1 MKYIK
6 LTSTINNTEVRIA
19 IDNIASM
26 WPSNDNATI
35 ICLKHGLYK
44 GNNTFKVNEPMD
56 YIEIE
61 CNGL

>member
-6 LTSTINNTEVRIA
+6 LTSTINNTEVRIP

-26 WPSNDNATI
+26 WSSNDNTTI

-44 GNNTFKVNEPMD
+44 GNNTFKVNESMD

-61 CNGL
+61 GL

>member
-6 LTSTINNTEVRIA
+6 LTSSVNNTEVRIA

-26 WPSNDNATI
+26 WPSNDNTTI

-44 GNNTFKVNEPMD
+44 TNNTFKVIESMD
-56 YIEIE
+56 YIENQ
-61 CNGL
+61 CQ

>member
-6 LTSTINNTEVRIA
+6 LTSSVNNAEVRIA

-26 WPSNDNATI
+26 WLSNDNTTI

-44 GNNTFKVNEPMD
+44 TNNTFKVIETMD
-56 YIEIE
+56 YIENQ
-61 CNGL
+61 CQ

>member
-6 LTSTINNTEVRIA
+6 LTSSVNNAEIRIA

-26 WPSNDNATI
+26 WSSNDNTII

-44 GNNTFKVNEPMD
+44 TNNIFKVIESMD
-56 YIEIE
+56 YIENQ
-61 CNGL
+61 CQ

>member
-19 IDNIASM
+19 IDNIALM
-26 WPSNDNATI
+26 WQSNDNTTI

-44 GNNTFKVNEPMD
+44 GNNTFKVTEPMD

-61 CNGL
+61 CKGL